1 MQAGGYFQLVISV
14 LLICNSSKKK
24 KRLSY
29 TSASEG
35 CSMLE
40 RQQKEAF
47 NALNETQTSLQVSVE
62 YTRTDKR
69 RQYAEEL

>member
-1 MQAGGYFQLVISV
+1 
-14 LLICNSSKKK
+14 
-24 KRLSY
+24 
-29 TSASEG
+29 
-35 CSMLE
+35 MLE